1 MSFNRNMHSLPAMRF
16 LWMGTPDCVF
26 SLLRESGH
34 LLEVMPTC

>member
-1 MSFNRNMHSLPAMRF
+1 MSFNRNMHSLPAMCF